1 MQLYLR
7 HLFYNVL
14 NRNSSDKVLKLLRK
28 LHWEDSAVCP
38 SPSRAL
44 FSPRLAPG
52 LTL

>member
-28 LHWEDSAVCP
+28 LHWEDPAVRPSALAP
-38 SPSRAL
+38 S
-44 FSPRLAPG
+44 FRLA
-52 LTL
+52 LLLVFTL